1 MGIVPNS
8 VLSERIAPP
17 FSEFRTPFINTGRFN
32 DADEEAE
39 VFGIKQF
46 VEESETHGQESFAQ
60 RGVADL
66 YDDYYDPYPAWSS
79 KNEVPITRDR
89 IQFIFLKLSK
99 LYGFQYDN
107 ARNMYD
113 YFMRLLDSR
122 ASRMEPH
129 LALKTLHADYIG
141 GDNSNYKKWY
151 FGAQMDIA
159 DYNSTVEGGKPK
171 LTPKRAQKEFPLS
184 KAQNDWVQSMNKF
197 STEDRVVQLSIYL
210 LIWGEANIVRFMPEC
225 ICFLFKCCIDI
236 FYSLDFSSNVNP
248 LTTSFL
254 DHCITPIYE
263 FYRNELY
270 LMKGDSYV
278 LRDRDHARII
288 GYDDIN
294 QTFWFKDCLEKIQL
308 KSKQRLFEIPAQARF
323 LYLDQVDWKKS
334 IHKTYYEYRSWYH
347 VITNFNRIW
356 NIHIGLFWYYTCYNC
371 KPLFTPNYDVNIN
384 NQPNLSVTLSLLS
397 LAGSIVCLINLISL
411 TYELIIVPRRWPG
424 ANPILSRIS
433 FMVFLFT
440 INTAPT
446 IYMLFLFGITES
458 NRSMLIVS
466 LIQFILS
473 ILTVCYCSIV
483 PLSMLTYN
491 PFKAPKRRFLPN
503 LYFTNSIY
511 QLQGKRILASY
522 GLWIGVF
529 ASKFLESYFFL
540 TLSLKDPIRELSLI
554 KIDHCIGEQYFGS
567 FLCEKQPLI
576 LLVML
581 FATSMVLF
589 FLDSYLWF
597 IIWNTAFSVCRAF
610 YCGISIWTPWK
621 NMFVLLP
628 KRIGSKIINPSVMV
642 DASTTTKNAII
653 SRIWN
658 SIIISLYREHLISI
672 DHLEHLIYQFSTND
686 QGEKIITEPLY
697 FIETEDNDNLGFG
710 GDITISSDCEASR
723 RLSFFAHSMST
734 PMPKAASV
742 EEMPSFS
749 VLIPHYAEKITL
761 SLHEIVKKE
770 SEHSNITLLE
780 YLKQL
785 YPDEWHNFVRDTK
798 LLAAEKK
805 ENREKK
811 INTESDINSG
821 DMPYYA
827 VGFKAATPEY
837 ILRTRIWASLRSQ
850 TLFRTISG
858 FMNYSRALKLLYTTE
873 CGDLSECSNPK
884 KSEKASVLAERKFRI
899 VTSLQK
905 MSDFNEEQEEAKDVL
920 MRTYPELQIS
930 YLEVVTDPETGKKV
944 YYSALID
951 GFSDVLANGKR
962 KPKYRIRLSGNPI
975 LGDGK
980 SDNQNH
986 TIIFCRGEYCQL
998 IDANQD
1004 NYLEECLKIR
1014 SLLMEFEETKVST
1027 DVYGPVPPPIAIVG
1041 TREYIFSENVGVLGD
1056 IAAGKEQ
1063 TFGTLSARTM
1073 ALVGGKL
1080 HYGHPDLLNT
1090 VFMTTRGGYSKSQK
1104 GLHLNEDIYAGINAL
1119 LRSGQIKHCEYLQ
1132 CGKGRDLGFSSILN
1146 FTTKIG
1152 SGMSE
1157 QMLSREYFYLG
1168 TQMNL
1173 DRFLSFY
1180 YAHPGFHMNNVF
1192 IMLSLKL
1199 FMLFCIN
1206 LATLTDSAI
1215 ICSYNKDVPFTDKRK
1230 PFGCYNLVP
1239 VIDWVQRCVLS
1250 IFIVFG
1256 ISFLPLCI
1264 QELMERGVW
1273 KCIFRIGRHFISLSP
1288 MFEVFV
1294 CRVYSKSLVNNFSL
1308 GGAKYIA
1315 TGRGFSTIRV
1325 PFYKLYAKFS
1335 HESFYM
1341 AAGLTLLLLYT
1352 SIVIW
1357 KFSLLYFW
1365 CTVFSLLLSPFW
1377 FNPEQFSFSE
1387 FFIDYR
1393 RFLQWLTGGNILF
1406 SSESWITHIR
1416 DLRMQS
1422 TGSKSRRYKKMQNE
1436 QNFNQNKKPSFLGL
1450 IFTQLIPNILVSLL
1464 ICTAFMFSNA
1474 QNGAQSASPTNT
1486 ILRLIVVSFGP
1497 ILVNMTILLLF
1508 FVVSLITGPI
1518 LSCCTTK
1525 AAALIANMAHFISVA
1540 NYLFFLDFLFLCQN
1554 WDISKTLLGACACC
1568 SVESFTF
1575 KALTIILNREFKADS
1590 ANKSWWTGTWF
1601 NSGLG
1606 WHIITQPLREF
1617 GCKTIELSL
1626 FACDFLVSHI
1636 LLLIQ
1641 FPLLFIPYINKLH
1654 SLLLLWLKHE
1664 GIIGKP
1670 VYSRNKRKMRERT
1683 TITYFLLFALIN
1695 MIIICAVAVPY
1706 VAVKAFNADFDSLV
1720 PELAVSLL
1728 QPLEDKGENQGLKNY
1743 IPFTTAI

>member
-1 MGIVPNS
+1 MGILSNS
-8 VLSERIAPP
+8 ALSERVAPP
-17 FSEFRTPFINTGRFN
+17 FSEFRTPFINTGRLN
-32 DADEEAE
+32 DADEEDE

-46 VEESETHGQESFAQ
+46 VEELDTHGQQSFAQ

-66 YDDYYDPYPAWSS
+66 YDDYYDPYPSWSS
-79 KNEVPITRDR
+79 NKEIPITRDR
-89 IQFIFLKLSK
+89 IQFIFVKLSK
-99 LYGFQYDN
+99 LFGFQYDN

-122 ASRMEPH
+122 ASRMGPSQ
-129 LALKTLHADYIG
+129 ALKTLHADYIG
-141 GDNSNYKKWY
+141 GENSNYKKWY

-159 DYNSTVEGGKPK
+159 DYISAAGQEKEKLSFKKVE
-171 LTPKRAQKEFPLS
+171 KEFPLPKS
-184 KAQNDWVQSMNKF
+184 QNNWAESMKQL
-197 STEDRVVQLSIYL
+197 STEDRVVQLAIYL
-210 LIWGEANIVRFMPEC
+210 MIWGEANVVRFMPEC
-225 ICFLFKCCIDI
+225 VCFLFKCCIDI
-236 FYSLDFSSNVNP
+236 FYSLDFSSNVSP
-248 LTTSFL
+248 LATSFL
-254 DHCITPIYE
+254 DHAITPIYT
-263 FYRNELY
+263 FYRDELY
-270 LMKGDSYV
+270 EKKGDSYV
-278 LRDRDHARII
+278 LRDRDHAKII

-323 LYLDQVDWKKS
+323 LYLDQIEWKKS
-334 IHKTYYEYRSWYH
+334 IRKTYYEYRSWYH
-347 VITNFNRIW
+347 AIIDFNRIW
-356 NIHIGLFWYYTCYNC
+356 NIHIGMFWYYTCFNC
-371 KPLFTPNYDVNIN
+371 KPLYTPDYDVSVN
-384 NQPNLSVTLSLLS
+384 NQPNLSVTFSLLS
-397 LAGSIVCLINLISL
+397 LAGSIVSFVNLISL
-411 TYELIIVPRRWPG
+411 AYELVIVPRRWPG
-424 ANPILSRIS
+424 AIPMFSRIS
-433 FMVFLFT
+433 FTLLLFI

-446 IYMLFLFGITES
+446 IYILVFFGISKSSKSTLTI
-458 NRSMLIVS
+458 SM
-466 LIQFILS
+466 IQFIIS
-473 ILTVCYCSIV
+473 IFTVCYCSIV
-483 PLSMLTYN
+483 PLSMLTFN
-491 PFKAPKRRFLPN
+491 PFKSQRRKFLPN
-503 LYFTNSIY
+503 IYFTNSIC

-567 FLCEKQPLI
+567 FLCSRQPII
-576 LLVML
+576 LMVLL
-581 FATSMVLF
+581 FATSMTLF
-589 FLDSYLWF
+589 FLDTYLWF
-597 IIWNTAFSVCRAF
+597 IIWNTAFSICRAF
-610 YCGISIWTPWK
+610 YCGVSIWTPWK

-628 KRIGSKIINPSVMV
+628 KRIGSKIISPSVMV
-642 DASTTTKNAII
+642 DASTVTKNAII
-653 SRIWN
+653 SKIWN

-672 DHLEHLIYQFSTND
+672 DHLEHLIYQFATNEK
-686 QGEKIITEPLY
+686 GEKIITEPLY

-710 GDITISSDCEASR
+710 GDITISPDCEASR

-734 PMPKAASV
+734 PMPKAPSV
-742 EEMPSFS
+742 NEMPSFS

-761 SLHEIVKKE
+761 SLHEIVRKE
-770 SEHSNITLLE
+770 SEHSNLTLLE

-805 ENREKK
+805 ERREKK
-811 INTESDINSG
+811 IHEQSDMDSG
-821 DMPYYA
+821 DLPYYA
-827 VGFKAATPEY
+827 VGFKTATPEY

-873 CGDLSECSNPK
+873 SGDPSECSNQK
-884 KSEKASVLAERKFRI
+884 KSEEANVLAERKFRI

-905 MSDFNEEQEEAKDVL
+905 MCDFDEEQEEAKEL
-920 MRTYPELQIS
+920 LLRTYPELQIS
-930 YLEVVTDPETGKKV
+930 YLEIVIDPETKEKT

-1014 SLLMEFEETKVST
+1014 NLLMEFEEVKVPA
-1027 DVYGPVPPPIAIVG
+1027 DVYGPVPTPVAIVG

-1056 IAAGKEQ
+1056 VAAGKEQ

-1073 ALVGGKL
+1073 AFVGGKL

-1168 TQMNL
+1168 TQMKL

-1206 LATLTDSAI
+1206 LATLTESTV

-1230 PFGCYNLVP
+1230 PLGCHNLIP

-1273 KCIFRIGRHFISLSP
+1273 KCCSRIGRHFISLSP

-1294 CRVYSKSLVNNFSL
+1294 CRVYSKSLVNDFSL

-1315 TGRGFSTIRV
+1315 TGRGFSTIRM
-1325 PFYKLYAKFS
+1325 PFYKLYARFS
-1335 HESFYM
+1335 HESFYL
-1341 AAGLTLLLLYT
+1341 AASLTLMLLYT
-1352 SIVIW
+1352 SIVMW
-1357 KFSLLYFW
+1357 KISLLYFW
-1365 CTVFSLLLSPFW
+1365 CTVLSLLLSPFW

-1422 TGSKSRRYKKMQNE
+1422 TGSKNRRHKKMQNE

-1450 IFTQLIPNILVSLL
+1450 IFTQLVPTLLVTLF
-1464 ICTAFMFSNA
+1464 ICAAFIFSNA
-1474 QNGAQSASPTNT
+1474 QNGIISASPANS
-1486 ILRLIVVSFGP
+1486 ILRLVVISFGP
-1497 ILVNMTILLLF
+1497 IILNMGILLLF
-1508 FVVSLITGPI
+1508 FIVSLITGPV

-1525 AAALIANMAHFISVA
+1525 VAALMANITHFVSVA
-1540 NYLFFLDFLFLCQN
+1540 NYLLFLDFLFLCQN
-1554 WDISKTLLGACACC
+1554 WDISRTLLGVCACC
-1568 SVESFTF
+1568 SIETLTF
-1575 KALTIILNREFKADS
+1575 KALIIILNREFKADS

-1606 WHIITQPLREF
+1606 WHILTQPLREF

-1641 FPLLFIPYINKLH
+1641 FPLLFIPYMNKLH
-1654 SLLLLWLKHE
+1654 SFLLLWLKHE

-1670 VYSRNKRKMRERT
+1670 VYSRNKRRIRERT
-1683 TITYFLLFALIN
+1683 TISYFVVFALIN
-1695 MIIICAVAVPY
+1695 IIIIGVVIVPY
-1706 VAVKAFNADFDSLV
+1706 IAVKAFNVDFDSLV
-1720 PELAVSLL
+1720 PEFAVSLL
-1728 QPLEDKGENQGLKNY
+1728 QPLEDDGENQGLKNY
-1743 IPFTTAI
+1743 ISFTKDI